1 MGRIEDAL
9 RRSREAGTDSPAA
22 VDDIGT
28 LAREP
33 FPTEGGA
40 AAAVPQPPV
49 VPAASTAAG
58 SDAQAHLNEHLHQTL
73 TGKVVTE
80 KDIVPASREQ
90 YRRLGATLL
99 HGQEESGIKVIMVT
113 SAAVGEGKTLTASNL
128 ALTLSESYK
137 RKVLL
142 VDADLRRPSV
152 NRIFGTEGKAGLS
165 EALIAR
171 NDTRLPWVKVS
182 PYLTILPAGQPSQ
195 DPMAGLSSQRMR
207 RIIAEA
213 RDLFDWVIVDTPP
226 VGLLSDA
233 NLVGALADGIV
244 LVVRAGVTHYDLVQR
259 AANAVGRDR
268 VLGVVLNSVEA
279 ERSPAYYSYRHY
291 YGPSR
296 TTS

>member
-33 FPTEGGA
+33 FPTEGGEA
-40 AAAVPQPPV
+40 APPQPV
-49 VPAASTAAG
+49 ATATATTPAP
-58 SDAQAHLNEHLHQTL
+58 DAQAHLTEHLHHTL

-90 YRRLGATLL
+90 YRRLAATLL
-99 HGQEESGIKVIMVT
+99 HGQEESGLKVIMVT
-113 SAAVGEGKTLTASNL
+113 SAAVGEGKTLTTSNL
-128 ALTLSESYK
+128 ALTFSESYK
-137 RKVLL
+137 RNVLL
-142 VDADLRRPSV
+142 IDADLRRPSV
-152 NRIFGTEGKAGLS
+152 NRIFGTEGKSGLS
-165 EALIAR
+165 EALVAR
-171 NDTRLPWVKVS
+171 TDTRLPWVKVS
-182 PYLTILPAGQPSQ
+182 PHLTILPAGQPSQ

-213 RDLFDWVIVDTPP
+213 RELFDWVIVDTPP

-233 NLVGALADGIV
+233 SLVGAMADGIV

-291 YGPSR
+291 YGTSR